1 MSTPDD
7 IKGKAT
13 TPVPFFRLET
23 IKTRPE
29 FKAANGGARFSTPG
43 FTLLRAPQ
51 AGGAG
56 VRFGFTVTK
65 KLGKAVLRNRI
76 RRRLRAA
83 ALEALRRSGAT
94 LEMPAMDLVVLAR
107 SAAALLP
114 YPALCEDMA
123 RAVTILSRKA
133 AGAKKGTETDA
144 KAKAALGKDGPL
156 A

>member
-1 MSTPDD
+1 MSETGD
-7 IKGKAT
+7 IKGKAAA
-13 TPVPFFRLET
+13 PVPFFRLET
-23 IKTRPE
+23 IKKRPD

-51 AGGAG
+51 TQGAG

-76 RRRLRAA
+76 RRRLKAA
-83 ALEALRRSGAT
+83 ALEALRRLPPTPA
-94 LEMPAMDLVVLAR
+94 PAAMDLVVLAR
-107 SAAALLP
+107 AAAALLP

-123 RAVTILSRKA
+123 RAVTTLSRKGSTPRKGGESDA
-133 AGAKKGTETDA
+133 AAKP
-144 KAKAALGKDGPL
+144 ALGKDAPL